1 MLEQSLPVGARE
13 LCPAPR
19 LPMWERAGPGD
30 IGHTRITQMWGE
42 EVDQHKWEAR
52 GIHLPLAGRHRP
64 PGQRGRCGM
73 DPRSAR
79 CWGADV
85 TRRWE
90 SRQELGSLG
99 PRNQGEQLG
108 PTSASLTSKEK
119 TGKGKKMGGDVDR
132 HLRGDRP
139 DS

>member
-1 MLEQSLPVGARE
+1 MLEQGLPIGARE

-30 IGHTRITQMWGE
+30 IGHTRITHMRGE
-42 EVDQHKWEAR
+42 EVDQHKWEAC
-52 GIHLPLAGRHRP
+52 GIHLPLAVQHRP

-85 TRRWE
+85 TRRWA

-99 PRNQGEQLG
+99 PRKSGGTAWPHLCK
-108 PTSASLTSKEK
+108 SHSKRKDRE
-119 TGKGKKMGGDVDR
+119 GKKDGR
-132 HLRGDRP
+132 RRGQASERQP
-139 DS
+139 A